1 MARRVLR
8 AVIMGPP
15 GAGKGTIS
23 ARISSTF
30 DLVHLSSGDLLRTHV
45 SEGTAIGQEVQHYIS
60 QGLLVPDAL
69 MTSLILQ
76 SISDRGQERWLLDGF
91 PRTVTQ
97 ASELTKVITLDAV
110 VNLDVPS
117 STIID
122 RIKGR
127 WVHVPSGRVY
137 HNEYNPPK
145 VANLDDHTGEE
156 LVQRPD
162 DHPDTVR
169 ERLEQYDRQ
178 TRPLLDYYQRQN
190 LLQSFSG
197 TESDVIWPEIQK
209 YFNSS
214 FLTD

>member
-23 ARISSTF
+23 SRISSTF
-30 DLVHLSSGDLLRTHV
+30 DLTHLSSGDLLRTHI
-45 SEGTAIGQEVQHYIS
+45 SEGTVVGREVQRYLS
-60 QGLLVPDAL
+60 QGLLVPDPL
-69 MTSLILQ
+69 MVSLILQ
-76 SISDRGQERWLLDGF
+76 SISERGQKRWLLDGF
-91 PRTVTQ
+91 PRTVQQ
-97 ASELTKVITLDAV
+97 ANELTKHVSLDTVI
-110 VNLDVPS
+110 NLNVPVA
-117 STIID
+117 TIID

-127 WVHVPSGRVY
+127 RVHVPSGRVY
-137 HNEYNPPK
+137 HDEYNPPK

-169 ERLEQYDRQ
+169 ERLGQYESQ
-178 TRPLLDYYQRQN
+178 TRPVLEYYQQQN

-197 TESDVIWPEIQK
+197 TESDVIWPQIEK
-209 YFNSS
+209 FFHST
-214 FLTD
+214 FHAD